1 MGFVV
6 LIAVGSVLGWLAS
19 ILSRTDDGAGVA
31 LNVAV
36 GAAGALV
43 VGVLASSESLLV
55 GLSAN
60 ALLLAMAAAV
70 TFLGGFNLARGKL
83 AQKRAG

>member
-1 MGFVV
+1 MGFLV

-19 ILSRTDDGAGVA
+19 ILSRTDDGQGIA

-43 VGVLASSESLLV
+43 AGMLASSESLLV

-60 ALLLAMAAAV
+60 ALLVAMLGAV
-70 TFLGGFNLARGKL
+70 VFLGGFNLARGKL
-83 AQKRAG
+83 TKKRTQ

>member
-1 MGFVV
+1 MGFLV

-19 ILSRTDDGAGVA
+19 ILSRTDHGPGIA
-31 LNVAV
+31 LNVAI

-60 ALLLAMAAAV
+60 ALLLAMVGAIV
-70 TFLGGFNLARGKL
+70 FLGGFNLARGRL
-83 AQKRAG
+83 AQ

>member
-1 MGFVV
+1 MGFLV

-19 ILSRTDDGAGVA
+19 ILSRTDDGAGIA
-31 LNVAV
+31 LNVAI
-36 GAAGALV
+36 GAAGALI

-60 ALLLAMAAAV
+60 ALLLAMASATA
-70 TFLGGFNLARGKL
+70 FLGGFNLARGTL
-83 AQKRAG
+83 ARNRAG